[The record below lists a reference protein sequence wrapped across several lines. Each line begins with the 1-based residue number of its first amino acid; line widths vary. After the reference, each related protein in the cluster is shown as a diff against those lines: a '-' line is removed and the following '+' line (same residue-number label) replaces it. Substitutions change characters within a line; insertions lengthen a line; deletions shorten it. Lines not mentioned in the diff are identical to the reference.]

1 MKFNFSLDA
10 ALIITA
16 LTALLYLVAQV
27 FLAGYISIFG
37 ADITVLNLTVQD
49 KLYYG
54 FLKSLVHTLY
64 FTLALF
70 VLFIAVPS
78 IFNNFGGNI
87 WLHKK
92 LQNLRIA
99 IHKDTKHRP
108 VIHNSS
114 FELKNER
121 QFNRKL
127 FASYFILVLLLGSVK
142 YLSYIETEAKQRAQ
156 NDLMNYSEKLRKVQ
170 LKSQENQEAYKIL
183 CGQNLCAVLMV
194 NGKQKSLHYI
204 DPKDIAFFLN

>member
-54 FLKSLVHTLY
+54 FLKSLVLTLY

-114 FELKNER
+114 FELENER

-127 FASYFILVLLLGSVK
+127 FASYFILVLLLG
-142 YLSYIETEAKQRAQ
+142 
-156 NDLMNYSEKLRKVQ
+156 SEKLRKVQ

>member
-70 VLFIAVPS
+70 
-78 IFNNFGGNI
+78 
-87 WLHKK
+87 
-92 LQNLRIA
+92 
-99 IHKDTKHRP
+99 
-108 VIHNSS
+108 
-114 FELKNER
+114 
-121 QFNRKL
+121 
-127 FASYFILVLLLGSVK
+127 YFLLLYLLSLIILEAIYGSIK
-142 YLSYIETEAKQRAQ
+142 
-156 NDLMNYSEKLRKVQ
+156 N
-170 LKSQENQEAYKIL
+170 YKI
-183 CGQNLCAVLMV
+183 
-194 NGKQKSLHYI
+194 
-204 DPKDIAFFLN
+204 

>member
-64 FTLALF
+64 FTFALF

-87 WLHKK
+87 WFHKK
-92 LQNLRIA
+92 L
-99 IHKDTKHRP
+99 
-108 VIHNSS
+108 
-114 FELKNER
+114 
-121 QFNRKL
+121 
-127 FASYFILVLLLGSVK
+127 
-142 YLSYIETEAKQRAQ
+142 
-156 NDLMNYSEKLRKVQ
+156 
-170 LKSQENQEAYKIL
+170 
-183 CGQNLCAVLMV
+183 
-194 NGKQKSLHYI
+194 
-204 DPKDIAFFLN
+204 